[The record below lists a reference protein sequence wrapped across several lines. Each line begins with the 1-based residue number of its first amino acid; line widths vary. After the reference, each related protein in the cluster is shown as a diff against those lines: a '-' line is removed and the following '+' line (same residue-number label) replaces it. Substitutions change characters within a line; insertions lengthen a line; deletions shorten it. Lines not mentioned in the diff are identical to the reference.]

1 MIDRGTRQGGT
12 AAFMAAS
19 WPLRA
24 KPQGRSVRVGELI
37 WRDSG
42 LYDNTDDALRD
53 ACKQEVQAMDDSA
66 RRLGVTLRYV
76 HVRVLEDIDPGF
88 RKRVEGRAQAVLM
101 PVTSTRQ
108 GVECERAQAALKYR
122 LPLMSDASYVVPL
135 GALMSDGPDVGAWA
149 AEGRRLQRARNRSR
163 RVSPPAPRGQ
173 ALGLELLPSDPRF
186 SHVSLRRLL
195 PPTLLGDGH
204 RRAGNDVGR
213 VLKGEKPAEMPVE
226 QPSRFILS
234 LTLKTARVRGLA
246 LPASVTVLAVEV
258 IE

>member
-24 KPQGRSVRVGELI
+24 KPQGRSARVGELI

-66 RRLGVTLRYV
+66 RRLGVTLHCV
-76 HVRVLEDIDPGF
+76 HVRMLEDVDPGV

-108 GVECERAQAALKYR
+108 GVECEHAQAALKYR

-135 GALMSDGPDVGAWA
+135 GALMSDGPD
-149 AEGRRLQRARNRSR
+149 
-163 RVSPPAPRGQ
+163 
-173 ALGLELLPSDPRF
+173 
-186 SHVSLRRLL
+186 
-195 PPTLLGDGH
+195 LGDVY
-204 RRAGNDVGR
+204 RRAGKDVGR

-226 QPSRFILS
+226 EPSRFILS
-234 LTLKTARVRGLA
+234 LNLKTARVLGLT
-246 LPASVTVLAVEV
+246 LPASVTVLADEV

>member
-1 MIDRGTRQGGT
+1 MIDRGTRLGST

-24 KPQGRSVRVGELI
+24 KPQGRSARVGELI

-76 HVRVLEDIDPGF
+76 HVRVLEDIDPSF

-122 LPLMSDASYVVPL
+122 LPLMSDASCVVPL
-135 GALMSDGPDVGAWA
+135 GALMSDGPD
-149 AEGRRLQRARNRSR
+149 
-163 RVSPPAPRGQ
+163 
-173 ALGLELLPSDPRF
+173 
-186 SHVSLRRLL
+186 
-195 PPTLLGDGH
+195 LGDGH

-234 LTLKTARVRGLA
+234 QNLKTARLLGLT
-246 LPASVTVLAVEV
+246 LPASVTVLADEV